1 MQNPLNE
8 RTNIKVDYD
17 VEKDMITLDSLN
29 AAVARLYRVAS
40 KLARKTIK

>member
-17 VEKDMITLDSLN
+17 VEKDMITLDYN
-29 AAVARLYRVAS
+29 
-40 KLARKTIK
+40 KIKK